1 MEALLTLFALP
12 VVVFSSAVGG
22 SCTFQGEMIA
32 IVEQDTSMTRKE
44 KDIFIQRVKTKY
56 PECFVE
62 NS

>member
-12 VVVFSSAVGG
+12 IVVLSTAVGG
-22 SCTFQGEMIA
+22 SCTYQGEMIA